1 MQEVGRYLGELTD
14 RRGSRP
20 HTGPT
25 MPHQQLDQNA
35 PAEMQELLFERIR
48 RLPGVS
54 VAPSRISVPG
64 ARAFVLEAPTD
75 RPEAFMVGGEFAH
88 LHPPTDG
95 SLHLMLSEDDADEVI
110 AKGWGELHPAARQG
124 LIPGAALMIYGPRD
138 EAELDVVWQI
148 VEASHR
154 FARGNDSGP

>member
-1 MQEVGRYLGELTD
+1 
-14 RRGSRP
+14 
-20 HTGPT
+20 

-54 VAPSRISVPG
+54 VAPSKISVPG
-64 ARAFVLEAPTD
+64 ARAFVLEAPAD

-95 SLHLMLSEDDADEVI
+95 SLHLMLSEVDAE
-110 AKGWGELHPAARQG
+110 K
-124 LIPGAALMIYGPRD
+124 
-138 EAELDVVWQI
+138 
-148 VEASHR
+148 
-154 FARGNDSGP
+154 